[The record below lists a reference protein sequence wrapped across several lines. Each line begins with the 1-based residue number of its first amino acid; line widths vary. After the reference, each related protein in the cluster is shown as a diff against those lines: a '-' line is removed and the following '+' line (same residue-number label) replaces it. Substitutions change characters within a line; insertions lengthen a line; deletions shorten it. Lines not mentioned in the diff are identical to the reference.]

1 MYFPN
6 QRLRQ
11 LNLLSKYNTMYLS
24 DMDVSVQDNILEKL
38 AQHNIGKMLKKVQHD
53 KMISFKQ

>member
-38 AQHNIGKMLKKVQHD
+38 VQHNIGKMLKKVQND
-53 KMISFKQ
+53 KMIYFKQ

>member
-38 AQHNIGKMLKKVQHD
+38 AQHNIGKMLKKVQND
-53 KMISFKQ
+53 KMIYFKQ

>member
-1 MYFPN
+1 MYFQN

-38 AQHNIGKMLKKVQHD
+38 AQHNIGKMLKKVQND
-53 KMISFKQ
+53 KMIYFKQ